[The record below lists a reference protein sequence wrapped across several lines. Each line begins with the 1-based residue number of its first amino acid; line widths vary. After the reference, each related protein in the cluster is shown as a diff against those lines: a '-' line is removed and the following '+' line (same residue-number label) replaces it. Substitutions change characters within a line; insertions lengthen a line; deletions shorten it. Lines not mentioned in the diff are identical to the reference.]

1 MKQRVNLSENVE
13 YKAKPPHDS
22 LGMVARNTQAD
33 MILPTWNGVKFATR
47 VLRQRVRREPVRRK
61 LVLSGIISTYFPA
74 SAIVFVFFNRIS
86 IIVHVNH
93 NVTMIVGELNYEC
106 AATRS
111 PAACPRKHVFAFL
124 ISLVWAR
131 FGKTNAI
138 VKIGGS
144 RGRKSCG
151 QFMTKLRKRQIPRFW
166 SCSTPP
172 KSRIRL

>member
-1 MKQRVNLSENVE
+1 
-13 YKAKPPHDS
+13 
-22 LGMVARNTQAD
+22 
-33 MILPTWNGVKFATR
+33 MILPTWNGVKFATH

-111 PAACPRKHVFAFL
+111 LAACPRKHVFAFL

-144 RGRKSCG
+144 RGRKSCDG
-151 QFMTKLRKRQIPRFW
+151 VHEHHFELEPVSRCYSGRFRKWLQDDHHREVRWSRQCACGLVQEVPF
-166 SCSTPP
+166 
-172 KSRIRL
+172 